1 MKAYFSLD
9 ELLAM
14 GLEGQ
19 PESIQGWYYKAKK
32 GSWQF
37 REVPCKGG
45 RGGKKREYL
54 PPPEI
59 RDAIL
64 HQQQVRA
71 LAEVPSASTV
81 LPPAVGADTEMLMQV
96 YGSCTQ
102 QRRDQADARA
112 GVVRNV
118 LDSMEATGRS
128 MAQVVTTMLTLA
140 AHPDYPHLYRM
151 LVLANDKRG
160 GGGEIPSSRTVMRW
174 VEKAKNAGGG
184 RLEMAMVARVREKAV
199 QAPDWVPVFI
209 TRYYQTPQKP
219 SVPAAFEWFL
229 RDWQAGSLALAPFSD
244 TADYPNVH
252 QARRWVDKMGAV
264 SKQRGRMG
272 ARELKTRQGF
282 VRRRWQDYL
291 PLDIVVADGQC
302 FDAEC
307 GHPDNPNVPIRPEI
321 TLIVDVGTRR
331 IVGVGMDTAE
341 SGRAVRGAVAEM
353 VLRHGCAAVFNADN
367 GKGYANGLLQD
378 EVTGLFAR
386 LGTTMKFS
394 APYSS
399 QARGVIE
406 RLHKTVLV
414 KLSKRL
420 NSYIGADMDGEA
432 SRAAHKVARK
442 AMKMGV
448 DLQSLPALKNI
459 ASLSPRLLPTFEEM
473 KRLVYA
479 AVEEYND
486 TPHRSMEKVRD
497 VSGAVRHQTPNEL
510 WAVKAALA
518 ENSPD
523 RRDRFVKIESEE
535 QMFLFLPQEIRTV
548 QRSEVSLRN
557 NRYYSPLLE
566 EYHQQQV
573 RIAYNE
579 HNADRVW
586 VLDMDGRFIAA
597 ADWDANARDF
607 YPKAVVEQAKDKRLQ
622 GQINRLDYKKAV
634 IQETRPSLLVEHQDT
649 RVNIGGV
656 VFDMAEVKAKAAALS
671 QHRSRVDDVTVETV
685 EVKAVKRPSETE
697 AVTGWSVPSEA
708 SERFALY
715 QRICGQT
722 DLPPQA
728 QRWLERYPQ
737 SNEYKAL
744 SRRVMTA

>member
-1 MKAYFSLD
+1 MKSYFSIS
-9 ELLAM
+9 ELVEM
-14 GLEGQ
+14 NLEIL
-19 PESIQGWYYKAKK
+19 PKEARSIRYRADKQH
-32 GSWQF
+32 WQF
-37 REVPCKGG
+37 REVPCQGG
-45 RGGKKREYL
+45 KGGKKREYL

-59 RDAIL
+59 QAAIVR
-64 HQQQVRA
+64 QQQEKV
-71 LAEVPSASTV
+71 LAAVPFAAPAA
-81 LPPAVGADTEMLMQV
+81 PPAAAETETLMQV
-96 YGSCTQ
+96 YGNCTQ
-102 QRRDQADARA
+102 KQRDQADARV

-118 LDSMEATGRS
+118 LDSMETTGKS

-140 AHPDYPHLYRM
+140 SHPDYPHLRQM

-160 GGGEIPSSRTVMRW
+160 GGGEIPSSRTVVRW

-184 RLEMAMVARVREKAV
+184 RLETAMVARVPEKAAK
-199 QAPDWVPVFI
+199 APDWVPVF
-209 TRYYQTPQKP
+209 TELYYLMPQKP
-219 SVPAAFEWFL
+219 SVAAAFEWFL
-229 RDWQAGSLALAPFSD
+229 RDWRSGRLALVPLSD
-244 TADYPNVH
+244 AAAYPSVH
-252 QARRWVDKMGAV
+252 QARRWIGRMGSV

-272 ARELKTRQGF
+272 PRELKTQQGF
-282 VRRRWQDYL
+282 VRRKWQDYL

-331 IVGVGMDTAE
+331 IVGVGIDTAE

-353 VLRHGCAAVFNADN
+353 VLRHGRAAVFNADN

-386 LGTTMKFS
+386 LGTTMQFS

-399 QARGVIE
+399 QARGVVE

-432 SRAAHKVARK
+432 SRAAHKAARK

-486 TPHRSMEKVRD
+486 TPHRSLEKVRD
-497 VSGAVRHQTPNEL
+497 VSGAVRCQTPNEL
-510 WAVKAALA
+510 WAIKAAVA
-518 ENSPD
+518 ENSPE
-523 RRDRFVKIESEE
+523 RRDRFAKVESEE

-548 QRSEVSLRN
+548 QRCEVSLRN
-557 NRYYSPLLE
+557 NRYYSPLLA
-566 EYHQQQV
+566 EYHRQQV

-579 HNADRVW
+579 HNAERVW

-622 GQINRLDYKKAV
+622 GQLARLDYKKAV
-634 IQETRPSLLVEHQDT
+634 IQETRPSLLLEHQDT
-649 RVNIGGV
+649 RVNIGGLPV
-656 VFDMAEVKAKAAALS
+656 DMAQLKETAQVLS
-671 QHRSRVDDVTVETV
+671 LTESRRSGT
-685 EVKAVKRPSETE
+685 TE
-697 AVTGWSVPSEA
+697 AAQMPPPEPAPSAPPREWVRPTDDMA
-708 SERFALY
+708 QYREFKRLKTLPEDSLTAEQRRFAEWYASTGAEAVLDGLQLKY
-715 QRICGQT
+715 G
-722 DLPPQA
+722 
-728 QRWLERYPQ
+728 
-737 SNEYKAL
+737 
-744 SRRVMTA
+744 

>member
-1 MKAYFSLD
+1 MKAYFSVS
-9 ELLAM
+9 ELFGM
-14 GLEGQ
+14 GLEILPSSERG
-19 PESIQGWYYKAKK
+19 IQKK
-32 GSWQF
+32 VNRENWQF
-37 REVPCKGG
+37 REVAGRGG

-64 HQQQVRA
+64 HQQQVGA
-71 LAEVPSASTV
+71 LAAVPSVSTV

-184 RLEMAMVARVREKAV
+184 RLETAMVARVPEKAAK
-199 QAPDWVPVFI
+199 APDWVPVF
-209 TRYYQTPQKP
+209 TELYYLMPQKP
-219 SVPAAFEWFL
+219 SVAAAFEWFL
-229 RDWQAGSLALAPFSD
+229 RDWQAGRLALVPLSD
-244 TADYPNVH
+244 AAAYPSVH

-272 ARELKTRQGF
+272 TRELKTRQGF

-331 IVGVGMDTAE
+331 IVGVGIDTAE

-353 VLRHGCAAVFNADN
+353 VLRHGSAAVFNADN

-548 QRSEVSLRN
+548 QRCEVSLRN

-671 QHRSRVDDVTVETV
+671 QHRNRADDVTVEMV

-697 AVTGWSVPSEA
+697 AAAGWSVPSEA

-715 QRICGQT
+715 QRICGQA